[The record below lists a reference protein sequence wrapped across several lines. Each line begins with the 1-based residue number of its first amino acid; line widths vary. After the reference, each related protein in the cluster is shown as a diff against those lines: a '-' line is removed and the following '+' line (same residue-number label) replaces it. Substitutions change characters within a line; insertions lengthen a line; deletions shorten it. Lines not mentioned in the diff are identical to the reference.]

1 MKYDAGKIMMSDKK
15 GINDNCGENNL
26 YREGMDFDTVAKTDT
41 LIEAMPKQAT
51 KGAVDPSVMKMAD
64 DYRLYDESGK

>member
-15 GINDNCGENNL
+15 GVNDDCGENNL

-41 LIEAMPKQAT
+41 LTEDMPKVAT
-51 KGAVDPSVMKMAD
+51 KGAVDPSVMQMAD
-64 DYRLYDESGK
+64 DNRLYDESGK